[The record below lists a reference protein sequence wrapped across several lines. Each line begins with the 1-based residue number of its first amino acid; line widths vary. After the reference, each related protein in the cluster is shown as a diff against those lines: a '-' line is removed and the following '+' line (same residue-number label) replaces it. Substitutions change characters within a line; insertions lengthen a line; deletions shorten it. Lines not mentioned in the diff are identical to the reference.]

1 MEFEPEMHENS
12 DKNEDASESN
22 TVKESL
28 TSADRSSYKNPKV
41 GSKRSR
47 CEDEDSPPLAIVV
60 KSRSVKSAISLGIS
74 RFKSD

>member
-28 TSADRSSYKNPKV
+28 TSEDRSSCKNPKV
-41 GSKRSR
+41 GGKRSR

-60 KSRSVKSAISLGIS
+60 KARLVKLADSTRNRPI
-74 RFKSD
+74 